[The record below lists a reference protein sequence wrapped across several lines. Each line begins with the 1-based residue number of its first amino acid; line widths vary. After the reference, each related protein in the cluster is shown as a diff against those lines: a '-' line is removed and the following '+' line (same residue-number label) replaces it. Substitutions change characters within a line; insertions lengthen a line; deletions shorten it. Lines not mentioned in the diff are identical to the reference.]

1 MAPIHTW
8 KANPEKIFMPTITVE
23 DIKNTLVEQNRLTP
37 REAHDFLVTWF
48 DELRAH
54 ITAGKQ
60 VTLAG
65 LGTLHLSKRAYEVD
79 TLDGPVKERMVKFFP
94 NPALKA
100 RIQGSL
106 RRAED
111 GER

>member
-1 MAPIHTW
+1 
-8 KANPEKIFMPTITVE
+8 MPTITVE
-23 DIKNTLVEQNRLTP
+23 DIKQTLVKQNRLTP

-54 ITAGKQ
+54 ITAGKK

-65 LGTLHLSKRAYEVD
+65 MGTLHLTKRAYEVE
-79 TLDGPVKERMVKFFP
+79 TLDGPVQERTVKFFP
-94 NPALKA
+94 NPGLKA

-106 RRAED
+106 RRAQE
-111 GER
+111 